1 MLIPEHNRVVYVSV
15 CSFIWTSFLAYMKAL
30 QAQREQQEMAI
41 DSTNK
46 KELLENTNNAK
57 STIRSIEKSKSNSL

>member
-30 QAQREQQEMAI
+30 EAKREQQGMAN
-41 DSTNK
+41 DGTNE
-46 KELLENTNNAK
+46 KEFLENTQNAK
-57 STIRSIEKSKSNSL
+57 SMIRSVEKSRSSSL